1 MNWITSIAGSGAGIV
16 IIGVAFVA
24 MMHIQHLPAIAH
36 PWARRLLIVANYAGG
51 SALAV
56 TGLGDLGRS
65 VMTWA
70 AGFFGGLGSGVPRS
84 VLIITCALLVL
95 STLAG
100 LIFAPNEAVA
110 LTAALL
116 PFLLSLVAGG
126 FLHQVYVST
135 TYPAQQ
141 LAVAFN
147 TWIGG

>member
-1 MNWITSIAGSGAGIV
+1 MNLITSIVGSGAGVV

-24 MMHIQHLPAIAH
+24 MMHLQHLPQFTH

-65 VMTWA
+65 VMGWA
-70 AGFFGGLGSGVPRS
+70 ASFFGGLGTGLPRAA
-84 VLIITCALLVL
+84 LIIVCALLVL
-95 STLAG
+95 TTLAG
-100 LIFAPNEAVA
+100 LIWVPNEAVA
-110 LTAALL
+110 LTAAIL

-126 FLHQVYVST
+126 FLHQVYVGT

-141 LAVAFN
+141 LAASFN
-147 TWIGG
+147 AWIGG